1 MRTCEVYS
9 TKVTHSGRHAGTSEA
24 YRLNLS
30 LDHIRHLGR
39 WVLGQMESFYA
50 PKNPIIGAF
59 YMAHFNKPSEP
70 YLIERDLVTPPLE
83 LQRLIFPWV
92 ERTFDLDDPGKTPSW
107 IVECDQ
113 EMQGVDE
120 TVITD
125 DDIHWES
132 RFQHSTAQDTANGP
146 DWTVN
151 RLTSS
156 AQVDR
161 IAFLKLL
168 VRMRRVILQDA
179 VLYLTPD
186 SKGRTLSNSLFTSL
200 PHIFDSTVFTAFKSE
215 LLQAIALH
223 RQNST
228 VLNPSV
234 SMDKQDVSNAM
245 NTISSQVSQGQ
256 IALEQRMDRMSRDI
270 QDVRDVQKTMA
281 AILPSTLEHT
291 QYSPWHPYP
300 RAPYPV
306 QSGSCPSSH
315 PCQSCLHPPSC
326 PHPLYP
332 HLSYTHPSYFHP
344 AYLWPPYQQY
354 IPYRGLHPS
363 PHRQPISSQPTRQR
377 RPQLVYMP
385 PSHPTSLNLPDQAS
399 VQEPSS
405 NTATPLPHPP
415 HPQDSLSLASPPH
428 PQDPPFFLASSYH
441 TQDVQPFSMGYKMI
455 PDRGALTIRAAWDE
469 FHGPLSYL
477 KTQGLFS
484 NDLKTK
490 KAYSRRR
497 EFVLLLQE
505 AAERENRPV
514 EVLVDEWT
522 ERFRG
527 QTINSVREELKVQGT
542 AK

>member
-1 MRTCEVYS
+1 
-9 TKVTHSGRHAGTSEA
+9 
-24 YRLNLS
+24 
-30 LDHIRHLGR
+30 
-39 WVLGQMESFYA
+39 
-50 PKNPIIGAF
+50 
-59 YMAHFNKPSEP
+59 
-70 YLIERDLVTPPLE
+70 
-83 LQRLIFPWV
+83 
-92 ERTFDLDDPGKTPSW
+92 
-107 IVECDQ
+107 
-113 EMQGVDE
+113 
-120 TVITD
+120 
-125 DDIHWES
+125 
-132 RFQHSTAQDTANGP
+132 
-146 DWTVN
+146 
-151 RLTSS
+151 
-156 AQVDR
+156 
-161 IAFLKLL
+161 
-168 VRMRRVILQDA
+168 MRRVILQDA

-377 RPQLVYMP
+377 RPQLVICRLATQP
-385 PSHPTSLNLPDQAS
+385 RLTFQIKHQCRNHHQIRRPLFLILLTHKTHFPWRPLLIHKTH
-399 VQEPSS
+399 PSS
-405 NTATPLPHPP
+405 WRPLIIHKM
-415 HPQDSLSLASPPH
+415 
-428 PQDPPFFLASSYH
+428 
-441 TQDVQPFSMGYKMI
+441 FS
-455 PDRGALTIRAAWDE
+455 RSAW
-469 FHGPLSYL
+469 G
-477 KTQGLFS
+477 
-484 NDLKTK
+484 TK
-490 KAYSRRR
+490 
-497 EFVLLLQE
+497 
-505 AAERENRPV
+505 
-514 EVLVDEWT
+514 
-522 ERFRG
+522 
-527 QTINSVREELKVQGT
+527 
-542 AK
+542 

>member
-1 MRTCEVYS
+1 M
-9 TKVTHSGRHAGTSEA
+9 
-24 YRLNLS
+24 
-30 LDHIRHLGR
+30 
-39 WVLGQMESFYA
+39 GQMESFYA

-83 LQRLIFPWV
+83 LQRLIFPWI

-113 EMQGVDE
+113 EMQGVDK

-125 DDIHWES
+125 NNIHWES

-156 AQVDR
+156 AQVER

-168 VRMRRVILQDA
+168 VRMRRVIFQDA

-200 PHIFDSTVFTAFKSE
+200 PHIFDSTMFTAFKSE

-256 IALEQRMDRMSRDI
+256 IALEQRMDRMS

-281 AILPSTLEHT
+281 AILPSTLEHM
-291 QYSPWHPYP
+291 QYSPWHPCP
-300 RAPYPV
+300 RAPYLV
-306 QSGSCPSSH
+306 QSGTCPSLY
-315 PCQSCLHPPSC
+315 PCQSCLHPPSLCHHPPSLCRYPLSLYHHPPSLCHHPPSC

-332 HLSYTHPSYFHP
+332 HPSYSHPSYSHP
-344 AYLWPPYQQY
+344 SYLHPSDPRPPYQQY
-354 IPYRGLHPS
+354 VPYRGLHPS
-363 PHRQPISSQPTRQR
+363 LHHQPISSQPTRQR
-377 RPQLVYMP
+377 HPPLVFMP
-385 PSHPTSLNLPDQAS
+385 PSHPTSLTLPDQAS

-405 NTATPLPHPP
+405 NAATPPPPPP
-415 HPQDSLSLASPPH
+415 HPQDPLSLASPPH
-428 PQDPPFFLASSYH
+428 PQDPPFLAYSYH
-441 TQDVQPFSMGYKMI
+441 THDVQPIGMGYKMI

-477 KTQGLFS
+477 RSQGLFS